1 MMLQIIGVQLHQ
13 TRQQKI
19 AIAIDGTG
27 QGAPPLRHIRNQAV
41 AQSERA
47 GDDAVACYD
56 RGIGK
61 NRLTHGD
68 QVFSGN
74 GR

>member
-1 MMLQIIGVQLHQ
+1 MMLQIIGVQLDQ
-13 TRQQKI
+13 PRQQEI
-19 AIAIDGTG
+19 AIAIDRAG
-27 QGAPPLRHIRNQAV
+27 QGAPLLRYLGDQAI
-41 AQSERA
+41 AEGERA
-47 GDDAVACYD
+47 GDDAVACHD

-68 QVFSGN
+68 QLFSGN